1 MKNENKYECNA
12 VVIKWHGSKH
22 FLKLWSVKHDKSHD
36 QSIEIVCGRLQKY
49 LHTAV
54 HNILDP
60 THRFRCGIQAKS
72 VPILTNIDPMTSEVG
87 LFVSPKHGSHSNI
100 CL

>member
-36 QSIEIVCGRLQKY
+36 QSIEIVCGGLQKY

-54 HNILDP
+54 HNFLDP
-60 THRFRCGIQAKS
+60 THSFRCGISAQN
-72 VPILTNIDPMTSEVG
+72 VPIY
-87 LFVSPKHGSHSNI
+87 
-100 CL
+100 